1 MNELKYIT
9 IGRITN
15 NQGNK
20 GEVRV
25 IPLTDFPERFQMID
39 KVYLVKNNRVEEQII
54 ENVWFH
60 KKYVI
65 LKFAGIDDIGAAL
78 NFKDYYIKIKEKDL
92 VPLRENEYY
101 IYKIVGFT
109 VKTKDDKVLGSLK
122 EVLTTG
128 GTDVLVVSGSDK
140 EYLIPGSKEIVKNID
155 IKTETIIVD
164 PIPGLLDL

>member
-1 MNELKYIT
+1 
-9 IGRITN
+9 
-15 NQGNK
+15 
-20 GEVRV
+20 
-25 IPLTDFPERFQMID
+25 
-39 KVYLVKNNRVEEQII
+39 
-54 ENVWFH
+54 
-60 KKYVI
+60 YVI

-78 NFKDYYIKIKEKDL
+78 NFKDYYIKIREKDL